1 MGVPFKSWDS
11 IICCISRMNECW
23 FFACSYMAS
32 GKLKVTLGICI
43 WSVIIWSNY
52 LDFFLESPNFL
63 IYPPGFPNW
72 IKISWI
78 FKKKKKKSHHKKIFC
93 IMKYCSILCSL
104 YLFSSFKITN
114 IQNNKRDMC
123 LLSMSPT
130 KIFFIV
136 HL

>member
-11 IICCISRMNECW
+11 IICCISRLNECW

-63 IYPPGFPNW
+63 IYPPSFLNW
-72 IKISWI
+72 VKISLI
-78 FKKKKKKSHHKKIFC
+78 FQKKKKKKIALQEN
-93 IMKYCSILCSL
+93 IL
-104 YLFSSFKITN
+104 YYEILFYSMFLISFQF
-114 IQNNKRDMC
+114 IQNNKRDVC